1 VSIVPLRGKNIT
13 GTETFSV
20 PLVLKSKEEEIKEN
34 NVLARGLGGCRTL
47 SSFALN
53 TFPYTCNIQFVSSAS
68 LIAVKD
74 LFLVKPRFDIVTGEF
89 CVHDEIQVV
98 RFAIMISFSF
108 ISQASITAISRQ

>member
-1 VSIVPLRGKNIT
+1 MRGKNIT

-20 PLVLKSKEEEIKEN
+20 PLVLKSGEEEIKEN

-53 TFPYTCNIQFVSSAS
+53 TFPYMCNIQFVSSAS

-74 LFLVKPRFDIVTGEF
+74 LFLVKPRFDIVTGQLQF
-89 CVHDEIQVV
+89 CVYDKDENVCV
-98 RFAIMISFSF
+98 AIFYPLVIS
-108 ISQASITAISRQ
+108 